1 MKWVG
6 GYRSKT
12 MSVEMNFSQKHRWW
26 HRGSF
31 DPFRCSSMSSLKLL
45 RQMSDESLLG
55 IIFVFKKFLFEKI
68 LYYTCSRTS
77 GVSQTALELRY
88 VFCDRT
94 VPVGKVFSSS
104 SRCDEASFAVRSSAR
119 IENESAAM
127 YCC

>member
-1 MKWVG
+1 MKCVG
-6 GYRSKT
+6 RYGRK
-12 MSVEMNFSQKHRWW
+12 MSVEMNFSLSQKHRR
-26 HRGSF
+26 HHCGSF
-31 DPFRCSSMSSLKLL
+31 DPFRCCLMSLKVLKT
-45 RQMSDESLLG
+45 DETST
-55 IIFVFKKFLFEKI
+55 IFLFQENFEKI
-68 LYYTCSRTS
+68 YTCSRTS